1 MDFDT
6 EMEEEMNRLSREALL
21 RLSTITNEERRQLG
35 YLLTVLADCFGE
47 GARCMAVLAFRR
59 SGSVMGIMGV
69 NTNDMDASQILT
81 EAAEVMGHAVTRDA
95 PAKEMFN

>member
-1 MDFDT
+1 MGFDT
-6 EMEEEMNRLSREALL
+6 DMEEEMNRLSREALL

-47 GARCMAVLAFRR
+47 GAKCMAVLAFRR
-59 SGSVMGIMGV
+59 GDSVLGIMGV
-69 NTNDMDASQILT
+69 NTSDMDAAEMLT
-81 EAAEVMGHAVTRDA
+81 ESAEVMNLAVTRDA